1 MAKRFADKK
10 KRTVE
15 CGFYPDI
22 PLFLEKLHKTPTGTK
37 AVFLILAITSGLFSV
52 IDFAI
57 QISWE
62 GKVRSWVTVQ
72 GKILKHNQ
80 KRVRRGKNTR
90 TVSELEYVYTYKK
103 KTYRGN
109 AVAYGEEL
117 YPARYKAG
125 AIRPILVNPA
135 RPSQSAAM
143 VFYRGY
149 WGLLFRYGKTIFFSA
164 IALGFLT
171 AFLRSFRKKIPVVP
185 EKLKEYMKNFPPEEL
200 RTLEK
205 KFTTEGVSLYTLS
218 ATGSTYDRKIRKNC
232 MERYW
237 IIGEKVPLWGWFV
250 LLFVIAALIVPCF
263 FAPMVPMVLIFHAI
277 LLALLIFTLVFP
289 RKLVLDLHE
298 KRLCFYRIFFP
309 EEPGKKKC
317 LDFSSIEALILI
329 KNSTGK
335 NVNTAWLTARGADG
349 KETVLC
355 HAAPQN
361 MAFFL
366 KDLPRIAKALGN
378 KKILFEIR

>member
-37 AVFLILAITSGLFSV
+37 AVFLILAITFGLFSV
-52 IDFAI
+52 IDFAT
-57 QISWE
+57 QIAWE

-90 TVSELEYVYTYKK
+90 TISELEYVYTYKK

-135 RPSQSAAM
+135 RHSQSAAM

-149 WGLLFRYGKTIFFSA
+149 WGLLFRYGKTIFFFA
-164 IALGFLT
+164 IALGFLS

-185 EKLKEYMKNFPPEEL
+185 EDLKEYMAAFPPEEL

-205 KFTTEGVSLYTLS
+205 KFTAEGVSLYTLS

-250 LLFVIAALIVPCF
+250 LLFVIAVLIVPCF
-263 FAPMVPMVLIFHAI
+263 FAPMVLILHAP
-277 LLALLIFTLVFP
+277 LLAFLIFTLVFP

-309 EEPGKKKC
+309 ENPKKEKSI
-317 LDFSSIEALILI
+317 DFSSIEALILI

-361 MAFFL
+361 MVFFL

>member
-37 AVFLILAITSGLFSV
+37 VVFLILALTLGIFSI
-52 IDFAI
+52 IDFAT

-72 GKILKHNQ
+72 GKILKNNH
-80 KRVRRGKNTR
+80 KKVRRGKNTR

-109 AVAYGEEL
+109 AVAYGEKL

-125 AIRPILVNPA
+125 AIRPILVNPS
-135 RPSQSAAM
+135 RHSQSAAM
-143 VFYRGY
+143 VYFRGY
-149 WGLLFRYGKTIFFSA
+149 WGLLRYWKSVFFSA
-164 IALGFLT
+164 IALGFLS
-171 AFLRSFRKKIPVVP
+171 AFLRACRKTIPVVP
-185 EKLKEYMKNFPPEEL
+185 EELKEYMKNFPPEEL

-205 KFTTEGVSLYTLS
+205 KFTAEGVSLYTLS
-218 ATGSTYDRKIRKNC
+218 ETGSTYDRKIRKIC

-237 IIGEKVPLWGWFV
+237 IIGAKVPLWGWFV
-250 LLFVIAALIVPCF
+250 LLIVIAALIVPCF
-263 FAPMVPMVLIFHAI
+263 FAPMVLILHAP
-277 LLALLIFTLVFP
+277 LLAFLFFSLIFP

-317 LDFSSIEALILI
+317 LDFSSIEALIVA
-329 KNSTGK
+329 KSCAGK

-355 HAAPQN
+355 HAALQN
-361 MAFFL
+361 LSFFL

-378 KKILFEIR
+378 KRILFEIR

>member
-37 AVFLILAITSGLFSV
+37 AVFLILAITLGLFSV
-52 IDFAI
+52 IDFAT

-72 GKILKHNQ
+72 GKILKNNH
-80 KRVRRGKNTR
+80 KKVRRGKNTR

-109 AVAYGEEL
+109 AVAYGEKL

-125 AIRPILVNPA
+125 AIRPILVNPS
-135 RPSQSAAM
+135 RHSQSAAM
-143 VFYRGY
+143 VYYRGY
-149 WGLLFRYGKTIFFSA
+149 WGLLRYWKSVFFFA
-164 IALGFLT
+164 IALGFLS
-171 AFLRSFRKKIPVVP
+171 AFLRACRKTIPVVP
-185 EKLKEYMKNFPPEEL
+185 EELKEYMKNFPPEEL

-205 KFTTEGVSLYTLS
+205 KYTAEGVSLYTLS
-218 ATGSTYDRKIRKNC
+218 AAGSTYDRKIRKVC

-237 IIGEKVPLWGWFV
+237 IIGAKVPLWGWFV
-250 LLFVIAALIVPCF
+250 LLFIIAALIVPCF
-263 FAPMVPMVLIFHAI
+263 FAPMVLILHAP
-277 LLALLIFTLVFP
+277 LLAFLIFTLVFP

-309 EEPGKKKC
+309 ENPKKEKNI
-317 LDFSSIEALILI
+317 DFASIEALILI

-335 NVNTAWLTARGADG
+335 NVNTAWLTARGMDG

-355 HAAPQN
+355 HAALQN
-361 MAFFL
+361 LSFFL

-378 KKILFEIR
+378 KRILFEIR